1 MTKQIENHL
10 FEAGKLAVSAGK
22 AKETA
27 KVKGASA
34 IDHAIVGLL
43 ENGTLKHVLEF
54 EVRDQGGNIVE
65 TAKATI
71 ADYVAARG
79 FKNDAGKE
87 IRAKVAAYR
96 AAMLSTYFNVK
107 GDQSAGAKAAWTMA
121 TRAAKTAIILTGQG
135 ISAAL
140 VDGKLTL
147 SGGKGD
153 KADALKE
160 AAEKSTN
167 ALHKA
172 ADGIAGKPKGAN
184 ERNDE
189 ASEVTDLDTA
199 LRIVAIYAKAIEKGD
214 AAPSESRLSFLRAI
228 LSAAPAIKAH
238 DAE

>member
-1 MTKQIENHL
+1 MSKAIENHL

-27 KVKGASA
+27 KTKGASA

-43 ENGTLKHVLEF
+43 ENDTLAHVLEF
-54 EVRDQGGNIVE
+54 EVRDQGGNIIEKV
-65 TAKATI
+65 KATV

-79 FKNDAGKE
+79 FKNGEGKE

-96 AAMLSTYFNVK
+96 AAMLSTYFDVK

-121 TRAAKTAIILTGQG
+121 TRAAKTAIILAGEG

-167 ALHKA
+167 ALNKA
-172 ADGIAGKPKGAN
+172 ADGIAGKAKGAN

-189 ASEVTDLDTA
+189 TCKETDVDTA
-199 LRIVAIYAKAIEKGD
+199 LQIVAMYAKAIEKGD
-214 AAPSESRLSFLRAI
+214 AAPSGARLSFLRII

-238 DAE
+238 DTK